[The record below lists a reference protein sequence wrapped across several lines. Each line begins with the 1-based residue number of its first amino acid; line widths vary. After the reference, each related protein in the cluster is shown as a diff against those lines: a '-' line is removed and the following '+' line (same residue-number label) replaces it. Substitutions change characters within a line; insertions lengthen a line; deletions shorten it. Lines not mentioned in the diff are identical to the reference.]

1 MADAPS
7 RVPLVGYA
15 RLPGGPPSGGGGG
28 VNTSA
33 PALADATA
41 LGAGAAAAAAA
52 AETSRGGRV
61 AGGGSS
67 GRSARAA
74 ASAAG
79 PSMGGGGGGGG
90 ASGAAR
96 PAGGFVH
103 RESTRVRS
111 NVAEQVRRDLHPAS
125 LLLTLTLVS
134 AEVAAEVGVLAISQG
149 APCDRPLR
157 PWLLVLI
164 VLQLATIVLSAMRI
178 TNARSRNARLAAEEA
193 AEEGGGGVSAAG
205 PGGGPPPLLPV
216 SAMEPASRWPRGDAE
231 ARESDR
237 RDLVV
242 SEYLRQI
249 NWWFL
254 VCFVLSSVWV
264 SNGGTCAQTAPHLYR
279 LAVALTVIYYALLFL
294 PLACFCLI
302 VCCLPLFIVL
312 YRLALPY
319 AEREWRRARSAD
331 EAQLAAL
338 PSTPYTPGMLSSL
351 ASGSGSAA
359 VSGGGPAAATTATTT
374 TPSAVVSVT
383 DGGIVSAAAAGA
395 AEEEE
400 DEATC
405 VICLCEYVT
414 GELVTFLPCRHHFH
428 QRCINEWLV
437 TDKSCPL
444 CKQDIDAGAVAAAAS
459 ASAAARGDAAEQE
472 AAGGGAVRLAIGS
485 PSGASSRGGREE
497 GGSSGRED
505 ERLASQV

>member
-1 MADAPS
+1 
-7 RVPLVGYA
+7 
-15 RLPGGPPSGGGGG
+15 
-28 VNTSA
+28 
-33 PALADATA
+33 
-41 LGAGAAAAAAA
+41 
-52 AETSRGGRV
+52 
-61 AGGGSS
+61 
-67 GRSARAA
+67 
-74 ASAAG
+74 
-79 PSMGGGGGGGG
+79 
-90 ASGAAR
+90 
-96 PAGGFVH
+96 
-103 RESTRVRS
+103 
-111 NVAEQVRRDLHPAS
+111 
-125 LLLTLTLVS
+125 
-134 AEVAAEVGVLAISQG
+134 
-149 APCDRPLR
+149 
-157 PWLLVLI
+157 
-164 VLQLATIVLSAMRI
+164 
-178 TNARSRNARLAAEEA
+178 
-193 AEEGGGGVSAAG
+193 
-205 PGGGPPPLLPV
+205 
-216 SAMEPASRWPRGDAE
+216 MEPASRWPRAEAE

-338 PSTPYTPGMLSSL
+338 PSTPYTPGMLSS
-351 ASGSGSAA
+351 AGGSGSGAVAGVNPTAA
-359 VSGGGPAAATTATTT
+359 TATTT
-374 TPSAVVSVT
+374 TTPSSALTVA
-383 DGGIVSAAAAGA
+383 DGSLGVAATSGA

-428 QRCINEWLV
+428 KKCIDEWLA

-444 CKQDIDAGAVAAAAS
+444 CKQDIDAGAVATAAAAS
-459 ASAAARGDAAEQE
+459 ATASGEAAEAGAAGAST
-472 AAGGGAVRLAIGS
+472 AAGGGATRIPIGS
-485 PSGASSRGGREE
+485 TSGASSRGGREE
-497 GGSSGRED
+497 AGSSGRE
-505 ERLASQV
+505 EELLTSQV